1 MNNTISRQSAFRTI
15 SSMRQS
21 SSRAKKK
28 FMVSSLNKDGSVSKM
43 AKTANDWRHNAFESM
58 EDAETRRDA
67 LHEMNPGR
75 SFTIV
80 AL

>member
-1 MNNTISRQSAFRTI
+1 MNNAISRQSAFRTI
-15 SSMRQS
+15 SSLRQD

-28 FMVSSLNKDGSVSKM
+28 FMVRSLNKDGSVSKM
-43 AKTANDWRHNAFESM
+43 AKTANDWKLNAFESM
-58 EDAETRRDA
+58 EGAEQRRDA
-67 LHEMNPGR
+67 LHKMNPGQ